1 MVAVVCSCIYTWFSQ
16 FSYVFVHGAKVL
28 VKSRSVKTIVSEGQW
43 QFVYAL
49 YMVQPCVGE
58 WCRHTRCIP
67 FICQT
72 HPLSSLWEQQLV
84 AEHVRLADW
93 KSICI
98 YLHTISYYHI
108 ADRLQAVSN
117 ARQMQCGC
125 QQSWVL
131 TRHALAVL
139 NQQPFELAA

>member
-16 FSYVFVHGAKVL
+16 FSYAFVHGAKVL

-49 YMVQPCVGE
+49 YMVQPCVFE

-72 HPLSSLWEQQLV
+72 HPLSSLWEQKLV

-93 KSICI
+93 KNTYIL
-98 YLHTISYYHI
+98 YHTIIIYHI
-108 ADRLQAVSN
+108 FL
-117 ARQMQCGC
+117 
-125 QQSWVL
+125 
-131 TRHALAVL
+131 
-139 NQQPFELAA
+139 